1 VQLLFDSHGN
11 FIASEEGGR
20 LHSRSGQNI
29 GHYRSAERIFIDLSG
44 RYLGEVV
51 LGNRLLRQ
59 RRSPYRNIG
68 FPVNGAYGGIGIVA
82 DPGNAGTTE
91 PMDGYADIATERLA

>member
-1 VQLLFDSHGN
+1 MQLLFDSHGT

-20 LHSRSGQNI
+20 LHSRIGHNI

-44 RYLGEVV
+44 HYLGEVI

-59 RRSPYRNIG
+59 RRSQYRNIG
-68 FPVNGAYGGIGIVA
+68 FAVQGAYSGIGVIA
-82 DPGNAGTTE
+82 DPGNAGIME
-91 PMDGYADIATERLA
+91 PMDGYADVAAERLA